1 LAQAKAGQS
10 KAPELVRAR
19 VRAKVKLAVA
29 GGAVAQGGRSERT
42 VPLSAAK
49 LPAWIAPVSGVLLA
63 GGLMAGAVLW
73 SRSSAP
79 APAQSEPV
87 SSVVVVSPPPAASS
101 PAAVVAPRQLLAA
114 AVVVA
119 QPGAAAPAPVTLPSA
134 EHLRA
139 EMRLLAR
146 AEAALR
152 ASDAKGALR
161 VLAAHRAQYPEGQLR
176 AEAEGLQLIA
186 QCTLGRE
193 VAPQVSRYLQ
203 DSSNAVLQ
211 ARLREA
217 CGVGK

>member
-1 LAQAKAGQS
+1 
-10 KAPELVRAR
+10 
-19 VRAKVKLAVA
+19 
-29 GGAVAQGGRSERT
+29 
-42 VPLSAAK
+42 
-49 LPAWIAPVSGVLLA
+49 
-63 GGLMAGAVLW
+63 
-73 SRSSAP
+73 
-79 APAQSEPV
+79 
-87 SSVVVVSPPPAASS
+87 
-101 PAAVVAPRQLLAA
+101 
-114 AVVVA
+114 
-119 QPGAAAPAPVTLPSA
+119 
-134 EHLRA
+134 
-139 EMRLLAR
+139 MRLLAR